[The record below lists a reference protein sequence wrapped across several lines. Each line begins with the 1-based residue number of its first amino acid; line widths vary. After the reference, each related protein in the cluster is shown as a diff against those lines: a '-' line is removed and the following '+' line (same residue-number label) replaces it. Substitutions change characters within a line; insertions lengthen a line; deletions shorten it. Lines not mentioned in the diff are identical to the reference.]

1 VKQVTGSSFT
11 ETPECPFLYQSMML
25 EVNKKAYMEDGTLR
39 LKQHVPYRKSVRELM
54 TTLLSA
60 LSV

>member
-1 VKQVTGSSFT
+1 MTS
-11 ETPECPFLYQSMML
+11 PECPFLYQSMML